1 MTDVLRIEDLSAGYG
16 PLGVLHSVNLTVR
29 AGERVGII
37 GLNGHGKSTLLKA
50 IAGLTGWQS
59 GSIKLNGVEIGGT
72 RSQGPGRYTHKIVRM
87 GLALMPQGDA
97 LFHGL
102 TVADHLDSGAF
113 TPRAWRE
120 RKQRRERVL
129 AIFPPLEKLLGQP
142 VGKLSGGERRMV
154 SLGRGLMDDA
164 KLLLI
169 DEPSLGLAPKI
180 SKGLVEALMQID
192 IKDGAM
198 VIAEQN
204 LSLLEGKVSR
214 LIGLHAGKLKGGAVS
229 ARRAADAEFAHHHRA
244 LTSASDTQH
253 RDGMD
258 PYYLLL
264 TAVSSGVHLRAA
276 GARHLDHLVE
286 PGHDQ
291 PGPGLHLHGRRLRR
305 VAGRA
310 EHQHQRLRGRRRR
323 RDHRRAGRRADRR
336 ARVHPAVRQAELPA
350 AQPDRDARDQPD
362 GRAVPAVGLRPR
374 G

>member
-1 MTDVLRIEDLSAGYG
+1 MLLDEPAAGLINSEIDELDSIIRHFAREMNVGVMLVEHRLELLSAIADRVVVLDLGKLIAEGDPDTVFEEPARAGGLFRGGSGMTDVLRIEDLSAGYG
-16 PLGVLHSVNLTVR
+16 PLGVLHNVNLTVR
-29 AGERVGII
+29 AGERIGII

-50 IAGLTGWQS
+50 IVGLTGWQS

-154 SLGRGLMDDA
+154 SIGRGLMDDA

-180 SKGLVEALMQID
+180 SKGLVEALMRID

-214 LIGLHAGKLKGGAVS
+214 LIGLHAGKLKGGAVTPDVPLS
-229 ARRAADAEFAHHHRA
+229 EFAHHHA
-244 LTSASDTQH
+244 H
-253 RDGMD
+253 
-258 PYYLLL
+258 
-264 TAVSSGVHLRAA
+264 
-276 GARHLDHLVE
+276 
-286 PGHDQ
+286 
-291 PGPGLHLHGRRLRR
+291 
-305 VAGRA
+305 
-310 EHQHQRLRGRRRR
+310 
-323 RDHRRAGRRADRR
+323 
-336 ARVHPAVRQAELPA
+336 
-350 AQPDRDARDQPD
+350 
-362 GRAVPAVGLRPR
+362 
-374 G
+374 